1 MQNFSEG
8 KIPVGDN
15 KVSSLRK
22 YAFTALQ
29 SIYDSSE
36 LVNIIDWILEHFT
49 GMTRTQLL
57 NEPDALIN
65 QSALIHFSN
74 AVDQLKKG
82 IPVQY
87 VIGEVEFYG
96 LKLYVNASVL
106 IPRPETE
113 ELVDI
118 IIKEN
123 QSLQGLKILDIGTG
137 SGCIALSLA
146 KHLPSAKVIAI
157 DLSAG
162 ALEVA
167 EKNARVNQITNVEF
181 LELDVFK
188 SNHFI
193 EKEFDLIV
201 SNPPYIA
208 ASERST
214 LSPNVLEH
222 EPSMALFVPDSNPL
236 VFYER
241 IAQLAEIHLKKH
253 GKIYVEIN
261 ERLGTETSKI
271 FHPDSFSSIHLLND
285 LFGKNRFIKVEKL

>member
-1 MQNFSEG
+1 MQNFSDG

-15 KVSSLRK
+15 KASSLRK

-29 SIYDSSE
+29 SMYDTSE
-36 LVNIIDWILEHFT
+36 LVNIVNWILEHFT

-57 NEPDALIN
+57 NEPDALVN
-65 QSALIHFSN
+65 QSTLIHFSN
-74 AVDQLKKG
+74 AIDQLKKG
-82 IPVQY
+82 MPVQY
-87 VIGEVEFYG
+87 VVGEIEFYG
-96 LKLYVNASVL
+96 LKLYVNPSVL

-113 ELVDI
+113 ELVDLI
-118 IIKEN
+118 VKEN
-123 QSLQGLKILDIGTG
+123 QSLEGLKILDIGTG

-146 KHLPSAKVIAI
+146 KYLKSAKVIAI

-167 EKNARVNQITNVEF
+167 KKNAGSNQITNVEF

-188 SNHFI
+188 EDNFI

-241 IAQLAEIHLKKH
+241 IVQLAEVHLKKH

-285 LFGKNRFIKVEKL
+285 LFEKNRFIKVEKL